1 MNPTATIDALRNA
14 LNAGTVWPKS
24 ILFAQSLVDQFM
36 RKGKLSEKQ
45 WEWAVKLSAAPSA
58 PTTVKVMSSTAVAA
72 VLAFFAKANLKYPAM
87 ILSTPTDRRVRL
99 YRAGANASE
108 PGSVVVQGFALD
120 DRIYLGR
127 VSTDGT
133 YKPSPK
139 FDGQDDVF
147 ELLGELGADPVGVAA
162 AYGKRTGCCSF
173 CLRTLDDERSLSAG
187 YGPSCAKKYGLPYP
201 TKKSLKEAA

>member
-1 MNPTATIDALRNA
+1 MNPSSTIDALRDA

-24 ILFAQSLVDQFM
+24 IIFAQSLVDQFM

-45 WEWAVKLSAAPSA
+45 LEWAVKLSAKPAEKHA
-58 PTTVKVMSSTAVAA
+58 IKVMSSTAVAA

-87 ILSTPTDRRVRL
+87 ILDTGARTVRI
-99 YRAGANASE
+99 YRAGQNASE
-108 PGSVVVQGFALD
+108 PGSVVVTRLD
-120 DRIYLGR
+120 DRAYLGR

-147 ELLGELGADPVGVAA
+147 ELLGDLGADPAGVAA